1 MAILE
6 AIILGAVQGITE
18 FLPISSS
25 AHLVVIPLLFKWNSP
40 LLNSLTFDVGLHF
53 GTLFA
58 VIFYFWREWW
68 NLFLNFTGKGSNNL
82 NGLNKKLFIYIVIA
96 TIPGALAGVLF
107 EKLAETSF
115 RTPYLIAATSS
126 IFGIIMGIT
135 DKFSKRDIEMKDLS
149 FFKSLLIGI
158 AQAFAIVPGI
168 SRSGSTI
175 TMGLW
180 TGLDRE
186 TATRFSFLLSTPIIG
201 GACIYKL
208 KDLLTVN
215 LDGSGITILAGIIS
229 STLFGFLSIHF
240 LIRFLSRH
248 TLTLFVVYRIIFAVV
263 IVLFL

>member
-1 MAILE
+1 MQIIE

-25 AHLVVIPLLFKWNSP
+25 AHLVILPLLFKWDSP

-58 VIFYFWREWW
+58 VIFYFLREWW
-68 NLFLNFTGKGSNNL
+68 NLLLNFIGKGDENL
-82 NGLNKKLFIYIVIA
+82 NGLNKKLFIYIAIA
-96 TIPGALAGVLF
+96 TIPGALAGILF
-107 EKLAETSF
+107 EKFAETTF
-115 RTPYLIAATSS
+115 RTPHLIAVTSA
-126 IFGIIMGIT
+126 IFGIVMGIT
-135 DKFSKRDIEMKDLS
+135 DRFSKKDIKMKDIS

-158 AQAFAIVPGI
+158 AQAFAIIPGI

-180 TGLDRE
+180 TGLNRE
-186 TATRFSFLLSTPIIG
+186 TATRFSFLLSTPVIG

-208 KDLLTVN
+208 KDFLSVN
-215 LDGSGITILAGIIS
+215 LADSGAAIFAGIIS
-229 STLFGFLSIHF
+229 SAIFGFLSIHF
-240 LIRFLSRH
+240 LIKFLSKH
-248 TLTLFVVYRIIFAVV
+248 TLTLFVVYRLIFAAV